1 MKTRICALLL
11 AACLPVASSAQPRSS
26 RASDHYPVTKVRPRV
41 TRAEYD
47 RWKTELSNWG
57 RWGTND
63 QSGALNLVTDV
74 KRKQAAALVH
84 TGVSVSLAVDANEQQ
99 AEDNPSPYQRVMMQA
114 GRGGSM
120 DQFTVAFHGMAHTH
134 IDALS
139 HRVLDDKIY
148 NGYSYDEVTMQE
160 GAKKNSIYSAHN
172 GIVTRGILIDIPA
185 LKGVPYLDPGTR
197 IFGDDLEAWEKRA
210 GVKVA
215 AGDAVFIRTG
225 RWARRAALGPQT
237 QTAGLDPSVLPWLK
251 RRDVSV
257 LGSELALDASPPASA
272 DLPRLAVH
280 DFALVILG
288 IHVIDDCDLSAV
300 SQVAA
305 QQKRWEFLVTVA
317 PIPFRR
323 GTGSPTNP
331 IAVF

>member
-11 AACLPVASSAQPRSS
+11 AACLLVASSAQPRSS

-148 NGYSYDEVTMQE
+148 NFFSGYVGGMRYVPAKEVL
-160 GAKKNSIYSAHN
+160 AKKPEHLIKQAVAGMLPKSPLGRQLIKKLKIY
-172 GIVTRGILIDIPA
+172 
-185 LKGVPYLDPGTR
+185 PGA
-197 IFGDDLEAWEKRA
+197 EHPHKA
-210 GVKVA
+210 
-215 AGDAVFIRTG
+215 
-225 RWARRAALGPQT
+225 QT
-237 QTAGLDPSVLPWLK
+237 PK
-251 RRDVSV
+251 KM
-257 LGSELALDASPPASA
+257 
-272 DLPRLAVH
+272 
-280 DFALVILG
+280 DF
-288 IHVIDDCDLSAV
+288 
-300 SQVAA
+300 
-305 QQKRWEFLVTVA
+305 
-317 PIPFRR
+317 
-323 GTGSPTNP
+323 
-331 IAVF
+331 